1 MSSPWLTGLII
12 YKLFCIT
19 VVSADKEL
27 SVNLFD
33 CLYSLSYTLINSL
46 NSLDRSCLDTCVA
59 NHIRVC
65 EVDDDHIIFIRFDC
79 LNKFLANF
87 RCAHL
92 RLHVI
97 GRNLRGFYKDS
108 VLSLVRLLN
117 ATVEEESNVCVLLCL
132 SDTCLCHIVSCK
144 IFTECIVKKN
154 FVECYQFVLDGII
167 ILCEAYECSIQSLCS
182 LKALKI
188 VITESS
194 CDLSCTVRTEVE
206 EYNGIL
212 IGNSCNRF
220 AILLDNS
227 RKHKFICLVIIIG
240 SLNCC
245 CSICSLYAFA
255 LCKSFICKLNT
266 IPAVITIH
274 CIITSGDHT
283 DLTNA
288 DLFHFS
294 FQLLYKLFTGCRR
307 CVTSV
312 QEAVYVNFLKSFSLG
327 HLKKSIEMGIVA
339 VYTTVRKKSHEMDC
353 RIVLFCVLHSS
364 EKCLVLE
371 EISVLD
377 LFCDSCKLLVYDT
390 ACAHVH
396 MANL

>member
-1 MSSPWLTGLII
+1 M
-12 YKLFCIT
+12 
-19 VVSADKEL
+19 
-27 SVNLFD
+27 
-33 CLYSLSYTLINSL
+33 
-46 NSLDRSCLDTCVA
+46 A
-59 NHIRVC
+59 NHIRVRK
-65 EVDDDHIIFIRFDC
+65 VDDDHIIFVRFDC
-79 LNKFLANF
+79 LYKLLANL
-87 RCAHL
+87 RCTHL
-92 RLHVI
+92 RLHIV

-108 VLSLVRLLN
+108 VLSFVWLLN
-117 ATVEEESNVCVLLCL
+117 TTVEEECNMCIFLCL
-132 SDTCLCHIVSCK
+132 GDTCLCHIVSCK
-144 IFTECIVKKN
+144 VLTEGIVKKN
-154 FVECYQFVLDGII
+154 LVECYQLILDGII
-167 ILCEAYECSIQSLCS
+167 ILCEAYECGIQSLCS

-212 IGNSCNRF
+212 IRNSCNRF
-220 AILLDNS
+220 AVLLDNS

-307 CVTSV
+307 CVTSI
-312 QEAVYVNFLKSFSLG
+312 QEAVYVNFLESLSLC
-327 HLKKSIEMGIVA
+327 HLKKSVEMCIVA
-339 VYTTVRKKSHEMDC
+339 VYATVRKKSHKMN
-353 RIVLFCVLHSS
+353 RGIVVFCILHSRK
-364 EKCLVLE
+364 KCLILE
-371 EISVLD
+371 EIAVLD
-377 LFCDSCKLLVYDT
+377 LFCDPCKLLVYDT

-396 MANL
+396 MTNLGVTHLSVRKTYRKTAGIAFYKRIIFHESVHNRCFCLIYSISVMSVIESVSIKDH